1 MPAYV
6 PAYIKTQ
13 NRQVVYDLFREHGTL
28 SRMDISEMTGMSFP
42 TAVKVTDFLLSRGIV
57 REAGLRETAATEGKT
72 AGRKGRLL
80 EFCPDAYRAIGF
92 VYEGQRA
99 DIGLINLHGDLMERR
114 VLDLPRRNGQ
124 RDLGPAAR
132 TIRELA
138 DLYADAPILGVGIG
152 YPGIVDPVGKIVRHD
167 LPDAS
172 RDGAFAE
179 RYADFVQA
187 IGLPFYLENDVN
199 LACVGEVA
207 CRNRREKVADLAY
220 LSLGTGLGA
229 GIVLDGQLRRGLHH
243 RTGEIGVMQV
253 GPFLH
258 AFSPESWT
266 DESVRLQDLFNVE
279 AIRNRF
285 GAVPG
290 IDALLIGTTED
301 GGPESGG
308 VDAEAL
314 RKRVAEAL
322 SLPLA
327 AVVLALACTIDITE
341 FVLAGLLPD
350 ALGEDLLERIRA
362 RLAPV
367 VRTPVRISPP
377 MDPHAGLTGAA
388 MTVFDALMAE
398 MLSES

>member
-13 NRQVVYDLFREHGTL
+13 NRQVVYGLFREHGTL
-28 SRMDISEMTGMSFP
+28 SRVDIADMTGMSFP

-57 REAGLRETAATEGKT
+57 REAGLRETPASEMKT

-80 EFCPDAYRAIGF
+80 EFHPDAFRAIGF

-99 DIGLINLHGDLMERR
+99 EIGLVNLQGDLLTRQ
-114 VLDLPRRNGQ
+114 VLDLPRHNRQ
-124 RDLGPAAR
+124 VDLAPAAQA
-132 TIRELA
+132 IRAMA
-138 DLYADAPILGVGIG
+138 DAHADAPILGVGIG
-152 YPGIVDPVGKIVRHD
+152 YPGIVDPVSHTVRHD
-167 LPDAS
+167 LPNDS
-172 RDGAFAE
+172 RNGTFDEQHAAFI
-179 RYADFVQA
+179 QA
-187 IGLPFYLENDVN
+187 IGLRFFLENDVN

-207 CRNRREKVADLAY
+207 CRSRHGKVADLAY

-243 RTGEIGVMQV
+243 RTGEIGVMPV

-258 AFSPESWT
+258 AISPDLWPNPE
-266 DESVRLQDLFNVE
+266 VRLEDLLDVE
-279 AIRNRF
+279 AIRSRF
-285 GAVPG
+285 GQVPG
-290 IDALLIGTTED
+290 VDCPLDGDARHDALRGQ
-301 GGPESGG
+301 
-308 VDAEAL
+308 
-314 RKRVAEAL
+314 VAEAL

-327 AVVLALACTIDITE
+327 AIVLGLAGTLDMSE
-341 FVLAGLLPD
+341 FVLAGLLPE

-367 VRTPVRISPP
+367 VHAPVRISPP

-398 MLSES
+398 MFGED